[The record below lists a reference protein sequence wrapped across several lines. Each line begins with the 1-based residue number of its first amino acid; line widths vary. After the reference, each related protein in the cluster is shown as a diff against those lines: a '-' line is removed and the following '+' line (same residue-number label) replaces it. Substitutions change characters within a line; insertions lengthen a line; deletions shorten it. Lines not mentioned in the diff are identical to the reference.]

1 MLTAFIIFVS
11 YAGSKGLKMG
21 TSGVEDFVLQERNYA
36 YENRNQLVHRTGG
49 WFLATAGVFLIGI
62 CAFAG
67 YVGEADFG
75 MAVLLLLVSLLGV
88 PLILYRECV
97 LIDKASRQVTHTVS
111 FGPFYQSI
119 EEFPFGEEPRL
130 VMRSKRVQAARG
142 GGSHTVYSAHFIVE
156 GQEPII
162 LDGSTELSEA
172 RLIAKEY
179 SEFFDLPVED
189 NLP

>member
-1 MLTAFIIFVS
+1 MA
-11 YAGSKGLKMG
+11 K
-21 TSGVEDFVLQERNYA
+21 SGVEDFLPQERNYA
-36 YENRNQLVHRTGG
+36 YEDGSKLVHRTGG
-49 WFLATAGVFLIGI
+49 CFLATAGVALIGM
-62 CAFAG
+62 CGFAG

-75 MAVLLLLVSLLGV
+75 MAALLFLVSLLGV

-97 LIDKASRQVTHTVS
+97 LIDKASRQVSHTIT
-111 FGPFYQSI
+111 FGPFYQLF
-119 EEFPFGEEPRL
+119 EECNFGENPRL
-130 VMRSKRVQAARG
+130 VMRSKRVQGARS
-142 GGSHTVYSAHFIVE
+142 GGSHTVYAAHFIVE

-179 SEFFDLPVED
+179 SEFFDLPLED